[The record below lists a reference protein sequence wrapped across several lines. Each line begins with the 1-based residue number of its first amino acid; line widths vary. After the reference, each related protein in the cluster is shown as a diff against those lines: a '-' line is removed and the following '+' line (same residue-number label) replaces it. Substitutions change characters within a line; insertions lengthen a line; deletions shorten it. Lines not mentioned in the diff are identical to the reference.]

1 MTTTGACLVLAIAV
15 GAALAFSAIAEAIR
29 RMRKAA
35 RPNAP
40 GDLPPLTHKQVDRVL
55 QRIMRKDG
63 EP

>member
-1 MTTTGACLVLAIAV
+1 VTTTGVCLAIAGV
-15 GAALAFSAIAEAIR
+15 VIAVLVFSAIAEAVR

-35 RPNAP
+35 RPNTP

-55 QRIMRKDG
+55 QRIIRKDG